1 MASKT
6 NKQGVLELELEQ
18 IKSVCYWSRVTIQT
32 TATLSIQLLR
42 EFFLNENHVN
52 KLHQRPINCQLA
64 QSRF

>member
-18 IKSVCYWSRVTIQT
+18 IKSVYYWSCVTNQT

-52 KLHQRPINCQLA
+52 KLHQRPIN
-64 QSRF
+64 